1 MYFRQ
6 ENDCNA
12 ARIQTL
18 LPSPMTS
25 SIALVPRKHH
35 GIPLWLFV
43 LLILLLVGAW
53 SAWNAYTDYKQVM
66 EHQYRLLEVRARQR
80 EASIS
85 GSLRSINLML
95 GNIVTDLHDHPALS
109 VVEQNRLL
117 KGYMRQLPELRNL
130 LIEDATGRVRAE
142 AKETSIGMDASKR
155 EYFKHHLAAP
165 GSDEFYISRPF
176 TAFSGVK
183 ATTVSRA
190 VRDSQDHFVGV
201 VVASLE
207 SVFFDEALKLS
218 VYEPGV
224 QSILINLDG
233 DILNMV
239 PASDL
244 IGKNLQ
250 GGIAYT
256 EHMNSGQATTR
267 HFNKAK
273 LEPVVKM
280 SVFHNLPGAPLA
292 VIVARDYD
300 SVLAEWR
307 RSLYSHVAGFLL
319 LAATALFLSLV
330 AGRRQKS
337 LLRAQEQIAESELE
351 LRSIIET
358 EPECV
363 KQLDVDGTLLQMN
376 RAGLDMIEADSLAQV
391 RGQKVQQIVM
401 PEYREAFKALTQR
414 VFMGE
419 SGKLVF
425 EIQGLK
431 GGHRWLETHA
441 VPLRNPQG
449 KITSLLGITR
459 DITERKQMEDQV
471 HQLAFHDPLTNLP
484 NRRLLNDRLNQAMAA
499 SKRSACYGALMFL
512 DLDNFKPLNDT
523 HGHEVGDLLLIEAAE
538 RLKRCVREMD
548 TVARFGGDE
557 FVVIASELDT
567 GESESV
573 AQAGIIAEKIRSAL
587 SNPYRLT
594 IKREGK
600 ADLSIEHRCTAS
612 IGVTLFINHES
623 SQDDILKWAD
633 KAMYEA
639 KEAGRNTIRFYA
651 SEAGTAA

>member
-1 MYFRQ
+1 
-6 ENDCNA
+6 
-12 ARIQTL
+12 
-18 LPSPMTS
+18 
-25 SIALVPRKHH
+25 
-35 GIPLWLFV
+35 
-43 LLILLLVGAW
+43 
-53 SAWNAYTDYKQVM
+53 
-66 EHQYRLLEVRARQR
+66 
-80 EASIS
+80 
-85 GSLRSINLML
+85 
-95 GNIVTDLHDHPALS
+95 
-109 VVEQNRLL
+109 
-117 KGYMRQLPELRNL
+117 MRQLPELRNL